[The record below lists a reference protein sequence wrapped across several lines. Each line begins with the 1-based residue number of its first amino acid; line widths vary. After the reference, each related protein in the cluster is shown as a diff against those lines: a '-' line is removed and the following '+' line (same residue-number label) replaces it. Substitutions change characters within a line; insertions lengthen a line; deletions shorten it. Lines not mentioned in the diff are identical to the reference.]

1 MSAKTVGLVSFGVI
15 GFLMRLEPCAL
26 RLKPVLL
33 ELVRVDLPL
42 HRVEEL
48 GPRVGLELGDELAG
62 LAGPHFG
69 QKKSFPSSLSL

>member
-1 MSAKTVGLVSFGVI
+1 
-15 GFLMRLEPCAL
+15 MRLEPCAL

-33 ELVRVDLPL
+33 ELVRVDLAL

-62 LAGPHFG
+62 LAGPALRAEEVLPFLAQLVEDLEDMG
-69 QKKSFPSSLSL
+69 ALGAFVIV